1 MRSAMNSLVSDKFI
15 AHRRLAVA
23 IALSAFLTGCVS
35 TEQKQFSVQES
46 KLAKGTDSKV
56 NNDEFLAVTEEM
68 QRPSGY
74 QPLTPLQQQ
83 RQRLAGQLDLSS
95 KFAQDGEL
103 QIAAD
108 NMDLA
113 TFVHTVFGDLLKVNY
128 VLAEELSSE
137 PQTVSLQIQQPVG
150 ARKLFTMVMQILADK
165 QIGITER
172 DGVFY
177 LHRAAQATTS
187 SIALGFGRKP
197 ENVPQMPGN
206 LTQIVPILYNRDLA
220 IERVLTQLTN
230 TRVEEVQGQS
240 AYSIQGERT
249 EILRA
254 IDLLNILDAP
264 AARGKHVGLLRLTY
278 ISVEEFVKQLNELLV
293 SEGLPVDIGKA
304 ANRNMVIV
312 PLEQIGAVA
321 LFAADS
327 LYIDRVQFWADKLDQ
342 PSQGSARNYFI
353 YHPRFARAADLGNS
367 VGALLGQQQGQPS
380 QSRDT
385 RSAQPVAGAAQPT
398 TTQNQANVRAGTGAA
413 AAGLMQVSGDDMMMT
428 VDNRSNSLIFYSTGK
443 RYQSLLPMIKRLDVM
458 PKQILLEATIA
469 EVTLTDELSM
479 GLEFAIRNGAF
490 GYGTSGALGVS
501 TMGGFNLGYNN
512 GFDKVLAQFM
522 AKDNRINLLS
532 SPSIVVRDGVAATM
546 SVGSDIPTVGST
558 TINPGTETQSTSVTY
573 RKTGVELAVTPSISA
588 QGLVV
593 MAIDQKVS
601 NTQKGGISISG
612 SPSIFERSVKTE
624 VIAQS
629 GQTIMLGG
637 FMSENTEISNTKVP
651 LLGDLPILGHLFRG
665 QTDATTKTELVIL
678 ITPKVLDSTTQW
690 QSISDKLSEQMSLLR
705 LTD

>member
-1 MRSAMNSLVSDKFI
+1 MNSLVSKKLCF
-15 AHRRLAVA
+15 HRRATAA
-23 IALSAFLTGCVS
+23 ILLSALLSACATTD
-35 TEQKQFSVQES
+35 TEKFSV
-46 KLAKGTDSKV
+46 KDARLAKG
-56 NNDEFLAVTEEM
+56 DEAAIEENEFPTISEDM
-68 QRPSGY
+68 PRPSGY

-95 KFAQDGEL
+95 KFAQEGEL

-108 NMDLA
+108 NMNLA

-128 VLAEELSSE
+128 VLAEELAGDSK
-137 PQTVSLQIQQPVG
+137 TVSLQIQQPVG

-177 LHRAAQATTS
+177 IHRAAQATTS

-254 IDLLNILDAP
+254 LDLLNILDAP

-278 ISVEEFVKQLNELLV
+278 ISVEEFVKQLNELLI
-293 SEGLPVDIGKA
+293 SEGLPIDIGKA

-327 LYIDRVQFWADKLDQ
+327 IYIDRVQFWADKLDQ

-367 VGALLGQQQGQPS
+367 VGALLGQQQGQPN
-380 QSRDT
+380 QARDT
-385 RSAQPVAGAAQPT
+385 RSAQPAATNAQPAN
-398 TTQNQANVRAGTGAA
+398 TQNQANVRAGAGTAA
-413 AAGLMQVSGDDMMMT
+413 ITQVSGEDMMMT
-428 VDNRSNSLIFYSTGK
+428 VDSRSNSLIFYSTGK

-532 SPSIVVRDGVAATM
+532 SPSIVVRDGVSATM

-637 FMSENTEISNTKVP
+637 FMSENNEKSDTKVP
-651 LLGDLPILGHLFRG
+651 FLGDLPVLGHLFRG

>member
-1 MRSAMNSLVSDKFI
+1 MRFVMNSLLLNTFSLQRK
-15 AHRRLAVA
+15 LAGAV
-23 IALSAFLTGCVS
+23 ALSAVLAGCVS
-35 TEQKQFSVQES
+35 TEQQKFSVQEA
-46 KLAKGTDSKV
+46 KLANGPEVAEKDS
-56 NNDEFLAVTEEM
+56 EFQAITEEM

-95 KFAQDGEL
+95 KFANDGEL

-128 VLAEELSSE
+128 VLAEELSGE
-137 PQTVSLQIQQPVG
+137 TQKVSLQVQQPVG

-172 DGVFY
+172 DDVFY
-177 LHRAAQATTS
+177 LHRAAQATTGS
-187 SIALGFGRKP
+187 VALGFGRKP

-254 IDLLNILDAP
+254 LDLLNILDAP

-367 VGALLGQQQGQPS
+367 VGALLGQQAGQPS

-385 RSAQPVAGAAQPT
+385 RSAQPAATAAQPAAA
-398 TTQNQANVRAGTGAA
+398 QNQANVRSGAG
-413 AAGLMQVSGDDMMMT
+413 AGSIMQVTGDDMMMT

-490 GYGTSGALGVS
+490 GYGTSGALGVA

-532 SPSIVVRDGVAATM
+532 SPSIVVRDGVSATM

-637 FMSENTEISNTKVP
+637 FMSENTEKSNTKVP
-651 LLGDLPILGHLFRG
+651 LLGDLPVLGYLFRG
-665 QTDATTKTELVIL
+665 ETDATTKTELVIL